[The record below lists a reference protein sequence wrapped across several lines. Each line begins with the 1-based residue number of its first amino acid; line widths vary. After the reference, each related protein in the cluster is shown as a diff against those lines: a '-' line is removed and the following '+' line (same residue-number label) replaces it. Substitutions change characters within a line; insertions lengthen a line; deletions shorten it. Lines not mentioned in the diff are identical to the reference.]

1 MASSEST
8 APNGAQQWYIEEVP
22 ADEPELEEESSSD
35 TMAAELQ
42 AVPGSTGLIALP
54 VSQRDEPIEFI
65 QSKRGAKASST
76 AANWSHSAFSCGSS
90 GPCAR
95 GGHSLTAIGSSVL
108 LFGGASME
116 GEHFGDL
123 CSSGSW
129 KLLKPAGPAPA
140 QRSGH
145 TATATAAGLLL
156 FGGADAVQDITY
168 SDVWLLS
175 PSTLTWTE
183 LHCSGDSPALTSHT
197 AVLSGS
203 STLVVFG
210 GVSAAGPSSAV
221 WSLDLTP
228 LLRTDSSSSSTN
240 SSAELQWTRRSCT
253 GNAPAAREM
262 HTATAVSTAQS
273 SLMVVVGGRLED
285 GAVTKDTYALDV
297 ATWQWGQRS
306 PCPVQRCAH
315 TAWYTAASCSGKS
328 YLELAAV

>member
-1 MASSEST
+1 
-8 APNGAQQWYIEEVP
+8 
-22 ADEPELEEESSSD
+22 
-35 TMAAELQ
+35 
-42 AVPGSTGLIALP
+42 
-54 VSQRDEPIEFI
+54 
-65 QSKRGAKASST
+65 
-76 AANWSHSAFSCGSS
+76 
-90 GPCAR
+90 
-95 GGHSLTAIGSSVL
+95 LTAVGSCTL

-123 CSSGSW
+123 WQLQCSAATESRSGSW
-129 KLLKPAGPAPA
+129 KQLQPAGPAPA

-168 SDVWLLS
+168 SDVWLFSLS
-175 PSTLTWTE
+175 TFTWTQ
-183 LHCSGDSPALTSHT
+183 LQCSGDSPALTSHT

-228 LLRTDSSSSSTN
+228 LLQTDSSTT
-240 SSAELQWTRRSCT
+240 LQWTRRSCT

-262 HTATAVSTAQS
+262 HTATPVSTAQS

-315 TAWYTAASCSGKS
+315 TAWCTATCSGKAS
-328 YLELAAV
+328 LQQLLSCSSCRRAFMSCLLVVRQLVWWLMKGSSVLTS